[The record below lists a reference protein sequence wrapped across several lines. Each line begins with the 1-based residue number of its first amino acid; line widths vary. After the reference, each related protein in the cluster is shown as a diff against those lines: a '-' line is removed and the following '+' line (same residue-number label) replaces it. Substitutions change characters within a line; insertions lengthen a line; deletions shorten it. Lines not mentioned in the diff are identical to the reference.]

1 MQKKHIKDKGFIKNA
16 VFKFAPML
24 AALFIALL
32 SYFCELPLKSG
43 TVEANAEAD
52 LYPAVIVDA
61 GHGGFDGGAIA
72 IDGTAE
78 KDINLSIALKLQK
91 LLELNGVR
99 VIMTR
104 TSDTATNDKG
114 TKIHSKKVSDMQN
127 RLLLMKENPQA
138 VFVSIHLNK
147 FTTSAASGAQTFYSP
162 DFKSAKAL
170 AENIQKSIVSSLQP
184 ENRRSIK
191 QGNSSTY
198 LLYNAKCPAVIVEC
212 GFLSNRQDLSNLK
225 SDEYC
230 TKISIC
236 IFRGILSFL
245 GENS

>member
-1 MQKKHIKDKGFIKNA
+1 M
-16 VFKFAPML
+16 
-24 AALFIALL
+24 
-32 SYFCELPLKSG
+32 
-43 TVEANAEAD
+43 ANSA
-52 LYPAVIVDA
+52 
-61 GHGGFDGGAIA
+61 HGGFDGGAIA

-78 KDINLSIALKLQK
+78 KNINLSIALKLQK

-127 RLLLMKENPQA
+127 RLLIMRENPNA

-162 DFKSAKAL
+162 DFKTAKKL
-170 AENIQKSIVSSLQP
+170 AESIQKSIVGSLQP
-184 ENRRSIK
+184 ENNRSVK
-191 QGNSSTY
+191 VGNSSTY

-212 GFLSNRQDLSNLK
+212 GFLSNREDLINLK

-230 TKISIC
+230 TKMSIC
-236 IFRGILSFL
+236 ILKGILSFL
-245 GENS
+245 DENS